1 MAPLEMDFRKEPHL
15 DPAPTFLFV
24 GWLLLHISALVAAWG
39 TRVAAGS
46 RLEVPVQLACFLAMS
61 AVGMAAWIGHHHES
75 SLSILSGI
83 TLVAMVVTAVVDF
96 RRTHEVHPL
105 LQSATIS

>member
-1 MAPLEMDFRKEPHL
+1 L
-15 DPAPTFLFV
+15 DPAPACLV
-24 GWLLLHISALVAAWG
+24 IGWLLLHISALVAAWG

-46 RLEVPVQLACFLAMS
+46 RLEVPVQLVCFLAMS
-61 AVGMAAWIGHHHES
+61 AVGTAAWIGCHHES

-96 RRTHEVHPL
+96 RRTHEIHPL
-105 LQSATIS
+105 LHSATNS